1 MQPVSGIVSLV
12 CVWLSNTYCIIW
24 TQRSDYKSV
33 FLNYNGN
40 QCPQYV
46 VMFSARFISSTIV
59 LNLKERI
66 TQHQYLY
73 KFMTTHTASSTV
85 I

>member
-1 MQPVSGIVSLV
+1 MTI
-12 CVWLSNTYCIIW
+12 
-24 TQRSDYKSV
+24 REV

-46 VMFSARFISSTIV
+46 VMLSVRFISSTID

-73 KFMTTHTASSTV
+73 KFMTTHTASSDLIVDKHHNLSTNLISHKTNTFFLV
-85 I
+85 SS